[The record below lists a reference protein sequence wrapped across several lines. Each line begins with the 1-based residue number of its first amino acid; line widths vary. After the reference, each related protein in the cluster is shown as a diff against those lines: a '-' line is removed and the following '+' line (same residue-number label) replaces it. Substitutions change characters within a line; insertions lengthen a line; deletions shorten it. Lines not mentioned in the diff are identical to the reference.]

1 MGLFKFSWKDDL
13 EKNCIHND
21 RIKVLEVSQ
30 NKPESEWTS
39 LKIKTLQGLEV
50 KKNIRLGNRLKEP
63 FMFFF
68 FFLNKSIDSDSS
80 KIGFTCPQTHVSLL
94 TFIRYGMPKSPVF
107 PEVLLLCLDKVL
119 TFYVAQ
125 RKAEVFFQEFWWIIM
140 LTVYSTA
147 QWLTISDSK
156 TDFK

>member
-1 MGLFKFSWKDDL
+1 
-13 EKNCIHND
+13 
-21 RIKVLEVSQ
+21 
-30 NKPESEWTS
+30 
-39 LKIKTLQGLEV
+39 
-50 KKNIRLGNRLKEP
+50 
-63 FMFFF
+63 MFCFLF

-80 KIGFTCPQTHVSLL
+80 KIGFTCLQTHVRLL

-147 QWLTISDSK
+147 Q
-156 TDFK
+156 